1 MTRIIAVTILAL
13 AVSGCASGQDF
24 LTTLKSHVGPPLS
37 TDAENVARAKTQTQA
52 QAEGKTQPDA
62 KAKAAVAAPPGFG
75 FCANCLVD
83 RSGRVVAASST
94 VAGDLER
101 VAVDG
106 DMLVFVG
113 WAADTN
119 GNVPAKAVVFVS
131 NGAPV
136 AQVTPDRPRPDVSGA
151 LKSPRQID
159 FGFEVRVP
167 KAALGQS
174 TTFWIVGA
182 DDKAAALNKM
192 FQQ

>member
-1 MTRIIAVTILAL
+1 MTRILAVTMLAL

-24 LTTLKSHVGPPLS
+24 LANLKSHVGPPMS
-37 TDAENVARAKTQTQA
+37 SDAENVARAKAQA

-62 KAKAAVAAPPGFG
+62 KAKAAVAASPGFG

-83 RSGRVVAASST
+83 RSGRMVAASST

-113 WAADTN
+113 WAADTA

-131 NGAPV
+131 NGVPV

-151 LKSPRQID
+151 LKSPRQND

-174 TTFWIVGA
+174 TSFWIVGT
-182 DDKAAALNKM
+182 DDKAAALNKV

>member
-1 MTRIIAVTILAL
+1 MARIIAVTVLAL
-13 AVSGCASGQDF
+13 AVAGCASGQDI

-37 TDAENVARAKTQTQA
+37 SDSENVARAKAQA
-52 QAEGKTQPDA
+52 QAEGKTPQDT
-62 KAKAAVAAPPGFG
+62 KAKTAVVASSGFG
-75 FCANCLVD
+75 YCASCLID
-83 RSGRVVAASST
+83 RSGRVVGTSST

-106 DMLVFVG
+106 DALVFVG
-113 WAADTN
+113 WAADTA

-131 NGAPV
+131 NGAAV
-136 AQVTPDRPRPDVSGA
+136 AQVTPDKPRPDVSGA
-151 LKSPRQID
+151 LKSPRHND

-174 TTFWIVGA
+174 TTFWIVGT
-182 DDKAAALNKM
+182 DDKAAALNKV

>member
-1 MTRIIAVTILAL
+1 MTRIIAATILAL

-37 TDAENVARAKTQTQA
+37 TDAENVARAKAQA

-101 VAVDG
+101 VAADG

-131 NGAPV
+131 NGASV

-159 FGFEVRVP
+159 FGFEVRIP